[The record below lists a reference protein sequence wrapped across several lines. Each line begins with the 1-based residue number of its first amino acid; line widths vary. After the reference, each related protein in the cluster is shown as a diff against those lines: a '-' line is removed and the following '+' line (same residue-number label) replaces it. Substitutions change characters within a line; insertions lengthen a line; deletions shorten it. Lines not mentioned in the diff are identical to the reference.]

1 MEGQPVAGIERTRSA
16 LSLRRRADGFSLV
29 EVLVA
34 MGVLTA
40 GLLSLVGVFTFGL
53 QRVRNSTPML
63 LAREKAREA
72 IESVHAGRDTGE
84 FAWNTILNVS
94 EGGVFLNGPQP
105 IRTTGLDGLVNTAD
119 DGAVE
124 TMRKPGA
131 DGILGNSDDEVV
143 TLTEYTREVVIAP
156 VNFDGTNNVNPNL
169 RQITV
174 TVRYRLDNEW
184 RTYRLVSFVSS
195 YS

>member
-1 MEGQPVAGIERTRSA
+1 M
-16 LSLRRRADGFSLV
+16 RRRADGFSLV

-40 GLLSLVGVFTFGL
+40 GLLSLVGVFAFGL
-53 QRVRNSTPML
+53 ARVRTSTPML

-72 IESVHAGRDTGE
+72 IESVHAARDTGE

-94 EGGVFLNGPQP
+94 EGGVFLNGAQP
-105 IRTTGLDGLVNTAD
+105 VRTTGLDGLVNTAD
-119 DGAVE
+119 DGPVE

-131 DGILGNSDDEVV
+131 DGILGNSDDEIV
-143 TLTEYTREVVIAP
+143 TLTEFTREVVISP
-156 VNFDGTNNVNPNL
+156 VNFDGTNTVNPNL

-184 RTYRLVSFVSS
+184 RSYRLVSFVSS